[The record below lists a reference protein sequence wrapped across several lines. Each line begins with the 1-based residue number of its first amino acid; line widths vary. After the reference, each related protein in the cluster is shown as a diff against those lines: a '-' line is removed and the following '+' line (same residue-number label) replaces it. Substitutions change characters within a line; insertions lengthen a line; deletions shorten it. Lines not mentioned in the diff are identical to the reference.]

1 MSDKLETLYRLRDEL
16 KEALTD
22 SLVEKLVDDDYNTI
36 MENDGQT
43 WLLLSY
49 LEHGFKGYRNYT
61 YRELLKECKERGLNL
76 SLIEDEGNLEI

>member
-1 MSDKLETLYRLRDEL
+1 MSDKLETLYRLKDEL

-43 WLLLSY
+43 WLLKSY
-49 LEHGFKGYRNYT
+49 LELGFKGYCNYT
-61 YRELLKECKERGLNL
+61 YRELLQECKERGL
-76 SLIEDEGNLEI
+76 IEEEGNLEL

>member
-43 WLLLSY
+43 WLLKSY
-49 LEHGFKGYRNYT
+49 LELGFKGYCNYT
-61 YRELLKECKERGLNL
+61 YRELLQECKERGL
-76 SLIEDEGNLEI
+76 IEEERNHEL

>member
-1 MSDKLETLYRLRDEL
+1 MSDKLETLYRLKDEL

-43 WLLLSY
+43 WLLKSY
-49 LEHGFKGYRNYT
+49 LELGFKGYCNYT
-61 YRELLKECKERGLNL
+61 YRELLQECQERGL
-76 SLIEDEGNLEI
+76 IDEVMANLEL

>member
-43 WLLLSY
+43 WLLKSY
-49 LEHGFKGYRNYT
+49 LELGFKGYCNYT
-61 YRELLKECKERGLNL
+61 YRELLQECRERG
-76 SLIEDEGNLEI
+76 LIEDEGNLEI

>member
-43 WLLLSY
+43 WLLKSY
-49 LEHGFKGYRNYT
+49 LELGFKGYCNYT
-61 YRELLKECKERGLNL
+61 YRELLQECQERGL
-76 SLIEDEGNLEI
+76 IDEVMANLEL

>member
-1 MSDKLETLYRLRDEL
+1 MSDKLETLYRLSDEL

-43 WLLLSY
+43 WLLKSY
-49 LEHGFKGYRNYT
+49 LELGFKGYCNYT
-61 YRELLKECKERGLNL
+61 YRELLRECKERGL
-76 SLIEDEGNLEI
+76 IEEEGNLEL

>member
-43 WLLLSY
+43 WLLKSY
-49 LEHGFKGYRNYT
+49 LELGFKGYCNYT
-61 YRELLKECKERGLNL
+61 YRELLQECKERGL
-76 SLIEDEGNLEI
+76 IEEEGNLEL